1 MQGSPLLYLI
11 SKNNAHS
18 RINLEKQNKK
28 QKTLQVIQASLPR
41 GSHPFS
47 KVALEPF
54 PKPGPRACSPRV
66 PLLCARVEPGGSGQ
80 INPRGRDGVCPN
92 PKFFPALS
100 FPEDPCKVISRE
112 R

>member
-47 KVALEPF
+47 KVN
-54 PKPGPRACSPRV
+54 
-66 PLLCARVEPGGSGQ
+66 GG
-80 INPRGRDGVCPN
+80 R
-92 PKFFPALS
+92 
-100 FPEDPCKVISRE
+100 
-112 R
+112 